1 VKILLVAINPKAYWT
16 KPVEHAEKLKTIPYI
31 GNMTFRTDKF
41 GMLVEVLKIREKK
54 KKLTDSCTETYNSPT
69 GILT

>member
-1 VKILLVAINPKAYWT
+1 MA
-16 KPVEHAEKLKTIPYI
+16 
-31 GNMTFRTDKF
+31 FRTDKF